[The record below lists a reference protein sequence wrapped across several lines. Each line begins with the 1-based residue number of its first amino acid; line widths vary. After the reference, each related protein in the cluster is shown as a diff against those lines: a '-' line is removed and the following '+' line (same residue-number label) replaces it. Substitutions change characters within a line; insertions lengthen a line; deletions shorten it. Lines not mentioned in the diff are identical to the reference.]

1 MIYILKVVHYC
12 YVFEDFRNMCLK
24 IYQVDTACFL
34 RTLKKTKAKLGFSTD
49 NDILFMEGKGIRD
62 GTYHTIYQYVKANN
76 KYMKNHN
83 ENKKSLYFKYWDVN
97 NLYG

>member
-1 MIYILKVVHYC
+1 MIYMFKVIYYC
-12 YVFEDFRNMCLK
+12 YVFEDFRNVCLK

-34 RTLKKTKAKLGFSTD
+34 RTLKKTKAKLGFSTEI
-49 NDILFMEGKGIRD
+49 DILFMEGKGIRG

-83 ENKKSLYFKYWDVN
+83 ENKKSLYSKYWDVN